1 MAASPKIIG
10 KPTGAAAPKAK
21 PAKPND
27 FATQM
32 RVAHE
37 VMRENREV
45 LEKLAK

>member
-1 MAASPKIIG
+1 MAATPKIIG
-10 KPTGAAAPKAK
+10 KPTDAIAPSATPTKG
-21 PAKPND
+21 ND

>member
-1 MAASPKIIG
+1 MAASPRIIG
-10 KPTGAAAPKAK
+10 KPTGARAPNGV